1 MAFFK
6 KLFNKGSEPKSPR
19 GFNTL
24 TISKITRLS
33 DDTVMVT
40 LDIPEAL
47 KAQYNFIPGQ
57 YLDFA
62 ITIDGK
68 EQRRSYSI
76 CSGKDEELS
85 VAIKKVDK
93 GIVSTWFNE
102 VAKAEAPIFASAPQG
117 SFTLPKDIKRVVSFA
132 AGSGITPIVSIAK
145 DIEPSEAKLNLFFGN
160 RTESSI
166 LFKSDLDGLKN
177 TSVSYFLSGESKD
190 GFENGRLDNDNISS
204 IIKGNLDLLKSDYF
218 LLCGPEEMI
227 VSAIDTLKVFGV
239 AEDKIKY
246 ELFTAPVKMQVKAS
260 DTSGSFSGISQ
271 VSIILD
277 DETDSFELKSDG
289 MSILEKSNREGL
301 DAPYSCKG
309 GVCST
314 CKAKVIKGKASM
326 KMNYSLTD
334 KEVEEGFILTCQAH
348 PDSEEVVISFDD
360 V

>member
-6 KLFNKGSEPKSPR
+6 KLFNKNSEGKTPR
-19 GFNTL
+19 GFNAL

-33 DDTVMVT
+33 DDTVMVS
-40 LDIPEAL
+40 LDTPADL
-47 KAQYNFIPGQ
+47 KSKYHFIPGQ
-57 YLDFA
+57 YLDFS

-76 CSGKDEELS
+76 CSGKNETLS

-102 VAKAEAPIFASAPQG
+102 VAKEQETVLTSLPQG
-117 SFTLPKDIKRVVSFA
+117 SFTIDKGVKTIVSFA

-145 DIEPSEAKLNLFFGN
+145 DIETTDAKLNLFYGN
-160 RTESSI
+160 KTQDST
-166 LFKSDLDGLKN
+166 LFKNDLDGLKN
-177 TSVSYFLSGESKD
+177 TIVDYYLTGETVEGCK
-190 GFENGRLDNDNISS
+190 NGRLDNENISS
-204 IIKGNLDLLKSDYF
+204 IIKGNLDLLKSDCF

-227 VSAIDTLKVFGV
+227 VSAVDTLKVFGV
-239 AEDKIKY
+239 SEDKIKY
-246 ELFTAPVKMQVKAS
+246 ELFTTPVKLKTKKTEAS
-260 DTSGSFSGISQ
+260 SHFEGTST
-271 VSIILD
+271 VTIILD
-277 DETDSFELKSDG
+277 DEKDSFQLEAEG
-289 MSILEKSNREGL
+289 MSILEKSNKEGL

-314 CKAKVIKGKASM
+314 CKAKVIKGKAFM

-334 KEVEEGFILTCQAH
+334 KEVDEGYILTCQAH
-348 PDSEEVVISFDD
+348 PASEEIVISFDD

>member
-6 KLFNKGSEPKSPR
+6 KLFNKNSEPKTPR
-19 GFNTL
+19 GFYAL

-33 DDTVMVT
+33 DDTVMVSLEVPSELGT
-40 LDIPEAL
+40 TF
-47 KAQYNFIPGQ
+47 KFKPGQ

-76 CSGKDEELS
+76 CSGKNETLA

-102 VAKAEAPIFASAPQG
+102 EASEETEILTSAPQG
-117 SFTLPKDIKRVVSFA
+117 NFVLNDSEKNIVAFA

-145 DIEPSEAKLNLFFGN
+145 HLESTDGSLNLFFGN
-160 RTESSI
+160 RTQSSI
-166 LFKSDLDGLKN
+166 LFKSDLDALSKTN
-177 TSVSYFLSGESKD
+177 VNYFLSGEKID
-190 GFENGRLDNDNISS
+190 GMGEGRLDNNNIST
-204 IIKGNLDLLKSDYF
+204 IVKENLDLLKADCF

-227 VSAIDTLKVFGV
+227 VSAVDTLKVFGV
-239 AEDKIKY
+239 AEEKIRY
-246 ELFTAPVKMQVKAS
+246 ELFTTPVKLKTKKTEAS
-260 DTSGSFSGISQ
+260 SSFEGTST

-277 DETDSFELKSDG
+277 DEKESFQLDANG
-289 MSILEKSNREGL
+289 MSILEKSNKEGL

-334 KEVEEGFILTCQAH
+334 KEVEEGYILTCQAH
-348 PDSEEVVISFDD
+348 PASEEVVISFDD